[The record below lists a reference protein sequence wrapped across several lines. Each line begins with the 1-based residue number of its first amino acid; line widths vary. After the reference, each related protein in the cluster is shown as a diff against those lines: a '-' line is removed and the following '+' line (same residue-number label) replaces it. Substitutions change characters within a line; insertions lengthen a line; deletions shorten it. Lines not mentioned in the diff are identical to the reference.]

1 MEKTPIYLQ
10 PVEMT
15 GELMAS
21 LEKKKLI
28 YRLAPRHDDLEM
40 ARGTSGCRSIY
51 EADPVYGGHKLIAVT
66 VNDPDFKAFA
76 THPDNEEFL
85 LIGDPDSIPMYL
97 AMSELGAD
105 ELAEKGRAGTLSA
118 SDFITV
124 RVRYND
130 PETSFFVMLKGVP
143 HGEGI
148 ADVPGRPPSFY
159 VTESIGLPND
169 VCDLG
174 KYVLRVSPT

>member
-1 MEKTPIYLQ
+1 MDKTPILLN
-10 PVEMT
+10 PVEMDREVMIT
-15 GELMAS
+15 

-28 YRLAPRHDDLEM
+28 YRLAPHHDDLEM
-40 ARGTSGCRSIY
+40 ARGKSGCRSIY
-51 EADPVYGGHKLIAVT
+51 ESDIAYGGHKLIAVT

-85 LIGDPDSIPMYL
+85 LIGDADTIPMYL
-97 AMSELGAD
+97 AISELSAD
-105 ELAEKGRAGTLSA
+105 ELAEKAHDGKLSA
-118 SDFITV
+118 VDFLAV

-148 ADVPGRPPSFY
+148 ADALGKPPSFY

-174 KYVLRVSPT
+174 NYCLRVR